1 MKYHTVQTARKK
13 VDSIPARPSR
23 VAQIK
28 IEKILNGNN
37 DDFVHVAV
45 LLKSKKRNLWKG
57 GLYYKTYIKFLRK
70 LIKFLIF
77 KKKLAFRMNW
87 IQV

>member
-1 MKYHTVQTARKK
+1 MKYHTVRTARKK

-45 LLKSKKRNLWKG
+45 LLKSKKRNLWKD
-57 GLYYKTYIKFLRK
+57 GLYYKT
-70 LIKFLIF
+70 
-77 KKKLAFRMNW
+77 
-87 IQV
+87 